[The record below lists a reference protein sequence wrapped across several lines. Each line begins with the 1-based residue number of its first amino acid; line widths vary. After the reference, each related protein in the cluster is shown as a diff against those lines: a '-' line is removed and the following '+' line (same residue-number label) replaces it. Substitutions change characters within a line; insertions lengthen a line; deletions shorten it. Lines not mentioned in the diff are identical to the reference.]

1 MKKTVLV
8 SILLLAISSALCAE
22 RNLECSSFEKNTT
35 VMSDGTIRSLSKVID
50 DSLYSRWND
59 KNFIVDYKDWYA
71 CACACEYKYE
81 LQSKKIK
88 I

>member
-1 MKKTVLV
+1 
-8 SILLLAISSALCAE
+8 
-22 RNLECSSFEKNTT
+22 
-35 VMSDGTIRSLSKVID
+35 MSDDVIRSLSKVID

-59 KNFIVDYKDWYA
+59 KNFIVDHMYLY
-71 CACACEYKYE
+71 ACACEYKYE